1 MAFLY
6 LYASALRKDWF
17 MKKQTR
23 AAQMA
28 AMMEKRLESLGQ
40 LPEPKPE
47 RLVQELETPEQLA
60 RREGLKKKLRAFA
73 E

>member
-1 MAFLY
+1 
-6 LYASALRKDWF
+6 
-17 MKKQTR
+17 MKEKTR

-28 AMMEKRLESLGQ
+28 ALMEKRLEAIGQ

-47 RLVQELETPEQLA
+47 KPEQKMETPEQLA
-60 RREGLKKKLRAFA
+60 RRADLKARLRSFA